1 MIRNQHHQVA
11 KDRHGLVAT
20 DRQRQD
26 NLCPTATELGRMLE
40 VHSCSDQQPWSGAW
54 KSRSGEITVTVFFMV
69 A

>member
-11 KDRHGLVAT
+11 KDSHGLVAT

-40 VHSCSDQQPWSGAW
+40 VHSCSDLGAALGKVVPV
-54 KSRSGEITVTVFFMV
+54 KSP
-69 A
+69 